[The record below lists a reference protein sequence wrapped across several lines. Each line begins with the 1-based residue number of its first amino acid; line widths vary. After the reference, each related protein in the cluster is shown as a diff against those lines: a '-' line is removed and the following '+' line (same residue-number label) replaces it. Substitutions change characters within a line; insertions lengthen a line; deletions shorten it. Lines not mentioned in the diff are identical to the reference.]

1 MQQIHIASPIIGD
14 EEINSVVDVLKSG
27 NLAQGKKVKEFEQ
40 KYSDYCD
47 VKYSVAGNSGTAALH
62 AALSSMGVGKGDEVI
77 VPAFSFI
84 ATASAVS
91 MCGATPVFADIDP
104 NYFTIDPANVE
115 KLITDSTKAI
125 IGVHLFGQPFDVDKI
140 SNFEI
145 PVIEDAAQAHGSM
158 YHGKMVGGFG
168 KAGCFSFYATKNMTT
183 GEGGIVTTNDEKYSE
198 IIRKFINHGQS
209 EKYLHTSI
217 GYNYRMTDIAAS
229 LGIEQLKKLDLFNAR
244 RICNANYYDN
254 YLKVCGI
261 VLPVRRAYC
270 KHVFHQYA
278 IRITDD
284 CPLTRN
290 EIMAKLKID
299 YGIDTAIHY
308 PIPINKQPIYKN
320 MKSSCPVSEKICNEI
335 LSIPIHPSLTTGD
348 LNYICNSINEV
359 IENA

>member
-1 MQQIHIASPIIGD
+1 MQQIHMASPIIGD

-47 VKYSVAGNSGTAALH
+47 VKHSVAVNSGTAALH
-62 AALSSMGVGKGDEVI
+62 AVLSSMEIGKGDEVI

-140 SNFEI
+140 LNLGI

-158 YHGKMVGGFG
+158 YHEKMVGGLG

-183 GEGGIVTTNDEKYSE
+183 GEGGIVTTNDEKFSE
-198 IIRKFINHGQS
+198 TVRRFINHGQS

-229 LGIEQLKKLDLFNAR
+229 LGISQLKKLDVFNAR

-254 YLKVCGI
+254 HLKARGI
-261 VLPVRRAYC
+261 VLPGRRAYC

-284 CPLTRN
+284 CPMTRN

-320 MKSSCPVSEKICNEI
+320 MKSLCPVSEKVCNEI
-335 LSIPIHPSLTTGD
+335 LSIPVHPSLTTGD

>member
-1 MQQIHIASPIIGD
+1 MQQIHMASPIIEND
-14 EEINSVVDVLKSG
+14 EINSVADVLKSG
-27 NLAQGKKVKEFEQ
+27 NIAQGKKVKEFEQ

-47 VKYSVAGNSGTAALH
+47 VKCSVVMNSGTAALH
-62 AALSSMGVGKGDEVI
+62 AALSSMGISKGDEVI

-91 MCGATPVFADIDP
+91 MCGATPVFADIEP
-104 NYFTIDPANVE
+104 YYFTIDSANVE
-115 KLITDSTKAI
+115 KSITDSTKAI

-140 SNFEI
+140 LNLGI

-183 GEGGIVTTNDEKYSE
+183 GEGGMVTTNDEKYSE
-198 IIRKFINHGQS
+198 IIRRFINHGQS

-217 GYNYRMTDIAAS
+217 GYNYRMTDISAS

-244 RICNANYYDN
+244 RICNANYYDSH
-254 YLKVCGI
+254 LKSNGI
-261 VLPVRRAYC
+261 ILPARRDYC

-284 CPLTRN
+284 CPATRN
-290 EIMAKLKID
+290 EIMAKLKVN

-308 PIPINKQPIYKN
+308 PIPINKQSIYKN
-320 MKSSCPVSEKICNEI
+320 MKSSCPISEKICNEI
-335 LSIPIHPSLTTGD
+335 LSIPVHPSLTTGD
-348 LNYICNSINEV
+348 LNYICDSINEV